1 MAEDNY
7 TREKEEEEVDE
18 EEVDE
23 TVSSINIQK
32 QLPWHVMKVKASD

>member
-7 TREKEEEEVDE
+7 TRDKEEEDVDE

-32 QLPWHVMKVKASD
+32 QLLWHVNEGES